1 MELNLQKV
9 ISKHSFGYICIIS
22 SAVLFALTHV
32 ISKILLGDGVS
43 PLEINPIGLAA
54 TVYIINGLF
63 FTPFASRN
71 NSIKSVGSR
80 NLILI
85 ALIGIAEL
93 AGLITYFFGMKD
105 ASSINASI
113 FSNGEIIFSL
123 LITITIFREKL
134 RRCELTPIFM
144 IILGM
149 MILPII
155 FDFYQNGLT
164 MSNIVFGDVLLIVAG
179 IFYAID
185 VNICKFVSSRV
196 SSTRI
201 TQLYSFFAGGIALV
215 LLVIFQIPYHI
226 NLEQLAPISLL
237 AILGTGLATIFFL
250 MALRLI
256 GAIKTI
262 MIYSTTSIF
271 GIIFSGTIL
280 LETVTLTD
288 VISILLVISGIYLL
302 RRRFD
307 DKENT
312 NQSDHLKINDK
323 IKKIPLKQKRNLRTY
338 LETNLHLKTG

>member
-9 ISKHSFGYICIIS
+9 ISNHSFGYVCIIS
-22 SAVLFALTHV
+22 SATLFALTHV
-32 ISKILLGDGVS
+32 ISKTLLGDGIS
-43 PLEINPIGLAA
+43 SLEINPIGLAA

-71 NSIKSVGSR
+71 NSIKNIGTK

-134 RRCELTPIFM
+134 RRSEMTPIFM

-155 FDFYQNGLT
+155 FDFYQSGHT
-164 MSNIVFGDVLLIVAG
+164 MSNIVFGDILLITAG

-185 VNICKFVSSRV
+185 VNICKFVSGRV
-196 SSTRI
+196 NSARI
-201 TQLYSFFAGGIALV
+201 TQLCSFFAGGIALA
-215 LLVIFQIPYHI
+215 LLVIFQIPYNI

-250 MALRLI
+250 IALRLI

-262 MIYSTTSIF
+262 LIYSTTSVF

-302 RRRFD
+302 RKRFNE
-307 DKENT
+307 KEHIV
-312 NQSDHLKINDK
+312 QPDHLKIKDK
-323 IKKIPLKQKRNLRTY
+323 TKIIPLKKKRNLLTY
-338 LETNLHLKTG
+338 LETNLNLKI